1 MDVENIRNLEQS
13 LDFDCLT
20 NPYVSNPEEPNKTR
34 LIIHTLELNGL
45 AKNPGS
51 SSGVEGIK
59 NMAYLSSSIIG
70 ISAMANL
77 SGLTDQLLREKSYFF
92 WATLPNTPEND
103 FELFDSIK
111 TQQELRYFTCII
123 VIFQS

>member
-1 MDVENIRNLEQS
+1 MKEIDAENIKNLEQS
-13 LDFDCLT
+13 SDFDCLT
-20 NPYVSNPEEPNKTR
+20 NPYLSNPEEPNKTR
-34 LIIHTLELNGL
+34 LIIHTLEWNGL

-51 SSGVEGIK
+51 NFGVEGIR

-92 WATLPNTPEND
+92 LATLPNTPEKIDTKLEKND
-103 FELFDSIK
+103 
-111 TQQELRYFTCII
+111 
-123 VIFQS
+123 